1 MRSSVCLGGFPAAAS
16 SVRVSRSAARII
28 GIIAIV
34 LLAGS
39 TSFGQFIVQPMKVQV
54 GAYPGRRTT
63 ERLAIENLDE
73 NTVRTV
79 DLRLVDVTQDRDGI
93 WQEIEP
99 DAQVVQDPNGA
110 RWVTFTDPDGQDFR
124 LDVSKLRSCLSWLRL
139 GQDVVTLDPLR
150 RKFVDLHVTIPGGQR
165 GYFCA
170 ALIAQTEI
178 PAGDTGIRASVLLQF
193 VVPIIIN
200 VQGRPMPHE
209 IKLTDVGL
217 QFRPQKD
224 LTPAAS
230 EVMLKIENPG
240 ATYSRL
246 LGYARIF
253 GESGG
258 HYRRITDV
266 EFPDTGIIP
275 GVTLNIREEVPK
287 PLRSGKYK
295 VQGYL
300 IVDGR
305 RSGAREKEIDF
316 AGDPR
321 IITTLGDAS
330 LELEP
335 AEQVVEA
342 MPGAMRS
349 KTMKVVNASDETV
362 IVSVE
367 AVVPEGMAGKVM
379 VDEQGRS
386 IRAEQ
391 LSCADWITITPR
403 EFTLRGRQ
411 RRNLRIAARMPDQ
424 AAARPNHYAAIQLD
438 ARFPDGT
445 SGGSTKGFVYVQT
458 KGLEGTPR
466 ISGDDRLLSLSEL
479 AAGRYYV
486 TATFSNLGDTHIL
499 PRCRGILSTYEQGST
514 AGGMARKRFV
524 MDSERHGRTG
534 IAKTGNMLPLEY
546 RSFTG
551 VLDVGDVSPGVYVLT
566 AILEHDKGGLS
577 VQAQKGLRVVNE
589 GGQTSVE

>member
-1 MRSSVCLGGFPAAAS
+1 M
-16 SVRVSRSAARII
+16 
-28 GIIAIV
+28 IAIV

-39 TSFGQFIVQPMKVQV
+39 TSFGQFIVQPMKVQI
-54 GAYPGRRTT
+54 GAYPNKRTT

-99 DAQVVQDPNGA
+99 DAQLVQDPNGA
-110 RWVTFTDPDGQDFR
+110 RWVTFKDADGEDFR

-178 PAGDTGIRASVLLQF
+178 AADDTGMRASVLLQF

-230 EVMLKIENPG
+230 EVTLKVENPG
-240 ATYSRL
+240 GTYSRL
-246 LGYARIF
+246 HGYARIF
-253 GESGG
+253 GETNGN
-258 HYRRITDV
+258 YRWITDV
-266 EFPDTGIIP
+266 EFLETGIIP
-275 GVTLNIREEVPK
+275 GVTLNMREEVPK

-295 VQGYL
+295 VEGYL
-300 IVDGR
+300 VVDGR
-305 RSGAREKEIDF
+305 RGGARNKEIDF

-321 IITTLGDAS
+321 IIDMPGDAS
-330 LELEP
+330 LELDP
-335 AEQVVEA
+335 AEQIVEA
-342 MPGAMRS
+342 IPGATRS
-349 KTMKVVNASDETV
+349 GTMNVVNASDETV
-362 IVSVE
+362 IISVE
-367 AVVPEGMAGKVM
+367 AVVPEGMAGKVV

-386 IRAEQ
+386 VRAEE
-391 LSCADWITITPR
+391 LGCADWITITPR
-403 EFTLRGRQ
+403 EFTLRGR
-411 RRNLRIAARMPDQ
+411 RDRNLRIVARMPEQ
-424 AAARPNHYAAIQLD
+424 AAGRPNHYATVRLT
-438 ARFPDGT
+438 ARFQDGT
-445 SGGSTKGFVYVQT
+445 SAGSTKGYVYVQT
-458 KGLEGTPR
+458 KGLEGTPN
-466 ISGDDRLLSLSEL
+466 ILADDRLFSISEL
-479 AAGRYYV
+479 APGRYYV
-486 TATFSNLGDTHIL
+486 TATFSNLGNTHIL
-499 PRCRGILSTYEQGST
+499 PRCRGILTTYEQGST
-514 AGGMARKRFV
+514 GGGMARKRFV
-524 MDSERHGRTG
+524 MDSERLGRTG
-534 IAKTGNMLPLEY
+534 LAKAGNMLPLEH

-551 VLDVGDVSPGVYVLT
+551 VLDVRDVSEGLYRLT
-566 AILEHDKGGLS
+566 AILEHDKGGGA
-577 VQAQKGLRVVNE
+577 VQAQKALRVTRDGTLEVMGLDTF
-589 GGQTSVE
+589 GGKTRIEL